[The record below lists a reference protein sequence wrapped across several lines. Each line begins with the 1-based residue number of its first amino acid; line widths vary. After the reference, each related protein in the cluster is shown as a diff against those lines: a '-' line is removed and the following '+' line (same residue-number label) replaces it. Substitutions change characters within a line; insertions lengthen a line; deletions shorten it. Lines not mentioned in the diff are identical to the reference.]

1 MCILRSIYF
10 TGQMLA
16 MHSTTYWLTEV
27 CLPLFFFFPKAVY
40 SFVEAN
46 FGKLAY
52 QLKYLNYKTLLET
65 LMRVF

>member
-1 MCILRSIYF
+1 
-10 TGQMLA
+10 MLA

-27 CLPLFFFFPKAVY
+27 CLPLFFFFFPKAVY
-40 SFVEAN
+40 SFAEAN

-52 QLKYLNYKTLLET
+52 QLKYLNYKTTKET

>member
-1 MCILRSIYF
+1 
-10 TGQMLA
+10 MLA

>member
-1 MCILRSIYF
+1 
-10 TGQMLA
+10 MLG
-16 MHSTTYWLTEV
+16 MLNTTFWLTEV
-27 CLPLFFFFPKAVY
+27 CLTLFFFSKAVY

-52 QLKYLNYKTLLET
+52 QLKYLNYKTTET

>member
-1 MCILRSIYF
+1 
-10 TGQMLA
+10 MLA
-16 MHSTTYWLTEV
+16 VCSTTYWLTEV
-27 CLPLFFFFPKAVY
+27 CLPPFLFFSQAVY

-52 QLKYLNYKTLLET
+52 QLKYLNYKTTKET

>member
-1 MCILRSIYF
+1 MCILRSIYS
-10 TGQMLA
+10 TGQMLG
-16 MHSTTYWLTEV
+16 MLNTTFWLTEV
-27 CLPLFFFFPKAVY
+27 CLTLFFFSKAVY

-52 QLKYLNYKTLLET
+52 QLKYLNYKTTET